1 MRLEK
6 VEKEIEIP
14 EGIEINIDDNLIKV
28 KGKKGE
34 IQRDFKHPS
43 IKLSKSEKGFKITG
57 NNIGKK
63 EKALIGSIAAH
74 AKNMFKGA
82 NEGHCYKL
90 KVCSGHFPMTVSY
103 DNGEVIVKNFLGE
116 SVPRKRK
123 IKTGIKVEIKGN
135 DITVSGLD
143 KEKVGQAA
151 AAIEAITRMTN
162 RDRRRFQDG
171 IFITKKAGKEI

>member
-1 MRLEK
+1 MTKLDLMDK
-6 VEKEIEIP
+6 VPIQD
-14 EGIEINIDDNLIKV
+14 GIEVSIDGATIKV
-28 KGKKGE
+28 KGPQGE
-34 IQRDFKHPS
+34 LTRDFYVPAVK
-43 IKLSKSEKGFKITG
+43 IVKEDNFIVLSVKNASKKQKMLMKTTKAHIQNMLKGVSTEFVY
-57 NNIGKK
+57 
-63 EKALIGSIAAH
+63 S
-74 AKNMFKGA
+74 
-82 NEGHCYKL
+82 L